1 MVIVVGTSHP
11 IQTSDQSLTPFLERL
26 CQEFKVCGIA
36 EEMNAAAL
44 SENDQS
50 TTIPM
55 LVVERK
61 LGSSLVIIHRER
73 GWEGCPLRSVLV
85 LSPGEILT
93 LRLTLHPTCYIVGD
107 KALLSSFRGVAL
119 I

>member
-55 LVVERK
+55 LVARALNIPHRFCDPNQGRASETRH
-61 LGSSLVIIHRER
+61 SARER
-73 GWEGCPLRSVLV
+73 NPFTGL
-85 LSPGEILT
+85 
-93 LRLTLHPTCYIVGD
+93 
-107 KALLSSFRGVAL
+107 ALPVEFIRF
-119 I
+119 